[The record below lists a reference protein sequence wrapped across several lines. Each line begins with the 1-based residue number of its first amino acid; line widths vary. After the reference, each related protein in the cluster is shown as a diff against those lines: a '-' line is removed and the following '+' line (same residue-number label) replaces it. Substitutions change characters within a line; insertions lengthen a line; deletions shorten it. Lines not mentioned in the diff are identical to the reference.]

1 MNAVTLDF
9 ASQLD
14 YLHALLPEI
23 VLTVAALAVLMTDA
37 FGGEDGEDGSRAA
50 VGRMAAAGVA
60 LAALANVWLLN
71 LRPAGDG
78 GVVALDGFRAASNFV
93 LLGGTFFALL
103 FARDYLDREGLKAG
117 EFHALVL
124 FATVGGMVLVG
135 ARDLIVTFLGLET
148 MSIAA
153 YVLTAFNRRD
163 PRSAEAGLKYFLVGA
178 FASAFFVYGIA
189 LLYGATGTTHLAEMG
204 PALAEGVAGGQPLV
218 WGGLGMLLVGFGFK
232 VSAVPFH
239 MWAPDAYQGAPTPVT
254 GYMAAAV
261 KAAAFLALLR
271 VLVIHLEPA
280 REIWVAVAWWLAFL
294 TMVVPNLIAL
304 AQDDV
309 KRMLAYSSVA
319 HAGYLLVGVT
329 AGGEAGLSAALFY
342 LAVYTLMTLGA
353 FGVVYLVAGKGDRRS
368 HLADFRGLGWS
379 RPVLGVAMVVFLLS
393 LAGFPPTGGFVGK
406 LFLLRAA
413 VDAGQL
419 TLAVTLVLTSL
430 VAYYYYLRVVWKMY
444 FEEAPEGAVTPASP
458 GRSFRL
464 AAAVCAVGVLAAG
477 LLPGPA
483 IDGAERA
490 AAGVVH
496 RPATPA
502 TAEAPEPAAAGAAAD
517 RPDGAAA
524 GPGDGA
530 AGTGTAS
537 GP

>member
-1 MNAVTLDF
+1 MEPVTLDF
-9 ASQLD
+9 AAQSD
-14 YLHALLPEI
+14 YLQALLPEI
-23 VLTVAALAVLMTDA
+23 VLTLAALAVLMYDA
-37 FGGEDGEDGSRAA
+37 FRSGDDDGRGRAVA
-50 VGRMAAAGVA
+50 GRMAAAGV
-60 LAALANVWLLN
+60 LVAALANLWLLN
-71 LRPAGDG
+71 VRGAGDA
-78 GVVALDGFRAASNFV
+78 GVVALDGFRTASNFV

-124 FATVGGMVLVG
+124 FATVGAMVLVG

-189 LLYGATGTTHLAEMG
+189 LLYGASGTTHLAEMA
-204 PALAEGVAGGQPLV
+204 PAVAAGVASGEPLV
-218 WGGLGMLLVGFGFK
+218 WGGLGLLLVGFGFK

-239 MWAPDAYQGAPTPVT
+239 MWAPDAYHGAPTPVT

-271 VLVIHLEPA
+271 VLVVHLEPA
-280 REIWVAVAWWLAFL
+280 REIWVQVTWWLAVL
-294 TMVVPNLIAL
+294 TMIVPNLVAL
-304 AQDDV
+304 VQDDV

-329 AGGEAGLSAALFY
+329 AGGEAGLASALFY

-368 HLADFRGLGWS
+368 HLADFRGLGWT
-379 RPVLGVAMVVFLLS
+379 RPVLGLAMVVFLLS

-444 FEEAPEGAVTPASP
+444 FEEAPEGAVEPASP
-458 GRSFRL
+458 GRSFR
-464 AAAVCAVGVLAAG
+464 AATAVCALGVLATG
-477 LLPGPA
+477 LAPGPA
-483 IDGAERA
+483 IDGAEGAVSDLADR
-490 AAGVVH
+490 
-496 RPATPA
+496 
-502 TAEAPEPAAAGAAAD
+502 PAAASPAPDAA
-517 RPDGAAA
+517 PAA
-524 GPGDGA
+524 GAEGIGGEARTP
-530 AGTGTAS
+530 
-537 GP
+537 